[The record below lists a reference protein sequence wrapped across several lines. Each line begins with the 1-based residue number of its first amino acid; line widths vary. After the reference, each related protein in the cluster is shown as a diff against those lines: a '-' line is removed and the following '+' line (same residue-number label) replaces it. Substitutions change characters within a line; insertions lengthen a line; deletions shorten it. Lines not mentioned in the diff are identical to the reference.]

1 MKIHEYQAREI
12 FRRAGVRVPDGDAVS
27 TPAEARRT
35 AERIGVPVMV
45 KAQVHVG
52 GRGKAGGIRYVPNL
66 DDVERVASDVLGMQI
81 KGLPVKTV
89 LVSKAID
96 IATEAYVGMILDREE
111 RRLTFLVSPAGGV
124 DIEEVARTSPEKIF
138 RFTVDPNVG
147 FRPYAARWL
156 ASRLYDDP
164 RLVKEAAA
172 ILLKMYDAFL
182 ACDAS
187 LAEINPLVTT
197 PSGEVWAIDSK
208 INIDDSG
215 LFRRKEIEAMRD
227 LDAEAPAETLAR
239 ENNLSYVPLDGN
251 IGCVVNGAGLAM
263 TTMDVIKHFG
273 GEPANFLDIGGSSS
287 PDKVVA
293 ALDIITSDSKVRAVL
308 FNIFGG
314 ITRCDD
320 VAVGI
325 RTAFE
330 RRSTQLPIV
339 IRLTGTNEKRAK
351 EILEE
356 AGYTTLT
363 DMDDAVREVVA
374 LAEKGGR
381 S

>member
-1 MKIHEYQAREI
+1 MKIHEYQARDL
-12 FRRAGVRVPDGDAVS
+12 FRRAGVRVPDGEAVS
-27 TPAEARRT
+27 EPSEARRV

-52 GRGKAGGIRYVPNL
+52 GRGKAGGIRFVEKL
-66 DDVERVASDVLGMQI
+66 EDVEKSAGDVLGMEI
-81 KGLPVKTV
+81 KGLRVKKV
-89 LVSKAID
+89 LVSKAVD
-96 IATEAYVGMILDREE
+96 IATEAYVGMLLDRDQK
-111 RRLTFLVSPAGGV
+111 RLTLLVSPAGGV

-138 RFTVDPNVG
+138 RYTVDPNVG

-156 ASRLYDDP
+156 ASKLYADP
-164 RLVKEAAA
+164 KLVKEAAGV
-172 ILLKMYDAFL
+172 IQKLYEAFWKT
-182 ACDAS
+182 DAS

-208 INIDDSG
+208 INVDDSA
-215 LFRRKEIEAMRD
+215 LFRRAEIEAMRD
-227 LDAEAPAETLAR
+227 LDAELPAETIAR
-239 ENNLSYVPLDGN
+239 EKGLSYVPLDGN

-273 GEPANFLDIGGSSS
+273 GDPANFLDIGGSSN

-293 ALDIITSDSKVRAVL
+293 ALDILTGDPKVEAIL

-330 RRSTQLPIV
+330 RRPTRLPV
-339 IRLTGTNEKRAK
+339 VLRLTGTNEERAK
-351 EILEE
+351 EILRE
-356 AGYTTLT
+356 AGYTSHTA
-363 DMDDAVREVVA
+363 MDDAVQEVVR
-374 LAEKGGR
+374 LARKGGR

>member
-1 MKIHEYQAREI
+1 MKIHEYQARDI
-12 FRRAGVRVPDGDAVS
+12 FRRAGIRVPDGEAVS
-27 TPAEARRT
+27 TAADARRV

-45 KAQVHVG
+45 KSQVHVG
-52 GRGKAGGIRYVPNL
+52 GRGKAGGIRHVPNL
-66 DDVERVASDVLGMQI
+66 NDVERVAGEVLGMKI
-81 KGLPVKTV
+81 KGLEVKKV
-89 LVSKAID
+89 LISKAVD
-96 IATEAYVGMILDREE
+96 IATEAYVGMILDRDQ
-111 RRLTFLVSPAGGV
+111 RRLTFLVSPAGGI

-138 RFTVDPNVG
+138 RYTVDPNVG
-147 FRPYAARWL
+147 LRPYAARWL

-164 RLVKEAAA
+164 KLVKEAAA
-172 ILLKMYDAFL
+172 IIAKMYVAFL
-182 ACDAS
+182 ASDAS
-187 LAEINPLVTT
+187 LAEINPLITT

-208 INIDDSG
+208 INVDDSG
-215 LFRRKEIEAMRD
+215 LFRQTEIEKMRD
-227 LDAEAPAETLAR
+227 LDAELPAETLAR
-239 ENNLSYVPLDGN
+239 ENGLSYVPLEGN

-263 TTMDVIKHFG
+263 TTMDVIKHYG

-293 ALDIITSDSKVRAVL
+293 ALDILTSDPKVGAIL

-330 RRSTQLPIV
+330 KRPMELPIV

-363 DMDDAVREVVA
+363 GMDEAVREVVKA
-374 LAEKGGR
+374 AEKGGR